1 MQLSVYVLGRE
12 VATLEQSGDFKSV
25 LTYHPHVAAD
35 DFVSLTMPV
44 RLESYVWDDQL
55 PPVLQM
61 NLPEGYLLQVL
72 QEQFGPHIGASP
84 IALLSVIGRNMVG
97 RLQVAAPGA
106 QLNEPAQPIEVA
118 ALLKGDNSEAAFAA
132 LVRQHATSGVSGVV
146 PKFLDA
152 QTTAASYQA
161 ETSPRT
167 VQAEPVEALHPL
179 RAPLAPHQKASLTT
193 RRHII
198 KGSSA
203 QLPFVALNEHLC
215 MQVARR
221 VMPAALTE
229 VSDDGQALVV
239 HRFDVDE
246 HGQPL
251 WGMEDFCSLLGL
263 RPAAK
268 YDTTWERIAKA
279 VRDHVPG
286 AQRLATFR
294 QLATTLL
301 LTYALRN
308 ADCHAKNLALLYTS
322 RANAHLSPAYDML
335 TTSVY
340 PGFQHNPPAIDFMG
354 KRTWAPGKNLQKFIA
369 ATFGIQ
375 PKEQQHMV
383 QAISD
388 AVADV
393 APQVRQAMAQ
403 HPGFEDIGKRMLMA
417 WAEGV
422 QGLRDA
428 RVYAVGDWNAGEAF
442 AGFSAPP
449 KLVADQRKIGRSP
462 FWASDNLANRTAS
475 SHLNQSSK

>member
-1 MQLSVYVLGRE
+1 MRLSVYVLGRD
-12 VATLEQSGDFKSV
+12 VATLEQAGDFKSV
-25 LTYHPHVAAD
+25 LAYNSTAAPE

-44 RLESYVWDDQL
+44 RTESYVWDDQL

-72 QEQFGPHIGASP
+72 QERFGPHMGASP

-106 QLNEPAQPIEVA
+106 ELAEPARPIEVA

-132 LVRQHATSGVSGVV
+132 LVREHATSGVSGVV

-152 QTTAASYQA
+152 QA
-161 ETSPRT
+161 EESS
-167 VQAEPVEALHPL
+167 
-179 RAPLAPHQKASLTT
+179 APLAQHQKTSLVT

-203 QLPFVALNEHLC
+203 RLPFAALNEHLC
-215 MQVARR
+215 MQVASR
-221 VMPAALTE
+221 VMPTAKTE
-229 VSDDGQALVV
+229 VSDDGQALVL

-246 HGQPL
+246 LGQPH

-268 YDTTWERIAKA
+268 YNTTWERIAKA

-286 AQRLATFR
+286 AQRLATYR

-308 ADCHAKNLALLYTS
+308 ADCHAKNLALRYSS
-322 RANAHLSPAYDML
+322 RADVHLAPAYDML

-340 PGFQHNPPAIDFMG
+340 AGFQHNPPAIGFMG
-354 KRTWAPGKNLQKFIA
+354 KKTWTPGKNLQKFIA
-369 ATFGIQ
+369 ATLGMQ
-375 PKEQQHMV
+375 PREQQHLV
-383 QAISD
+383 QAIGD

-393 APQVRQAMAQ
+393 GPLVRQAMAQ
-403 HPGFEDIGKRMLMA
+403 HPDFEDIGERILVA
-417 WAEGV
+417 WTEGV
-422 QGLRDA
+422 QGLR
-428 RVYAVGDWNAGEAF
+428 GAG
-442 AGFSAPP
+442 
-449 KLVADQRKIGRSP
+449 
-462 FWASDNLANRTAS
+462 
-475 SHLNQSSK
+475 

>member
-25 LTYHPHVAAD
+25 LSYHPHVAVD

-44 RLESYVWDDQL
+44 RTESYVWDDQL

-61 NLPEGYLLQVL
+61 NLPEGYLLGVL
-72 QEQFGPHIGASP
+72 QEQFGPHVGASP

-106 QLNEPAQPIEVA
+106 ELSEPAKPVEVA

-132 LVRQHATSGVSGVV
+132 LVREHATSGVSGVV
-146 PKFLDA
+146 LKFLDA
-152 QTTAASYQA
+152 QI
-161 ETSPRT
+161 
-167 VQAEPVEALHPL
+167 
-179 RAPLAPHQKASLTT
+179 KASSPLPRHKKGSLVT
-193 RRHII
+193 RSNII
-198 KGSSA
+198 KGATS

-215 MQVARR
+215 MQVAHR
-221 VMPAALTE
+221 VMPTARTE
-229 VSDDGQALVV
+229 VSEDGQALVV
-239 HRFDVDE
+239 YRFDVDA
-246 HGQPL
+246 HGQPH

-286 AQRLATFR
+286 TQRLDTYR

-322 RANAHLSPAYDML
+322 RADVQLSPAYDML

-340 PGFQHNPPAIDFMG
+340 AGFQHSPPGIAFMG
-354 KRTWAPGKNLQKFIA
+354 KKTWAPGKNLQKFIA

-375 PKEQQHMV
+375 PKEQQRMV
-383 QAISD
+383 EAISG

-393 APQVRQAMAQ
+393 GPQVREAMRQ
-403 HPGFEDIGKRMLMA
+403 HPAFEDIGKRMLLA

-422 QGLRDA
+422 QGLRDQ
-428 RVYAVGDWNAGEAF
+428 RVYALGDWRAGEAF
-442 AGFSAPP
+442 DGLSPP
-449 KLVADQRKIGRSP
+449 IKQNAEIAKIGRSP
-462 FWASDNLANRTAS
+462 LLGKR
-475 SHLNQSSK
+475 

>member
-1 MQLSVYVLGRE
+1 MKLAVYVLGRD
-12 VATLEQSGDFKSV
+12 VAVLEQAGDFKSV
-25 LTYHPHVAAD
+25 LTYHAGVAAN

-44 RLESYVWDDQL
+44 RTESYVWDDQL

-97 RLQVAAPGA
+97 RLQVAASGA
-106 QLNEPAQPIEVA
+106 DLSEPAKPMEVA
-118 ALLKGDNSEAAFAA
+118 EVLKGDNSEAAFAA
-132 LVRQHATSGVSGVV
+132 LVREHAASGVSGVV

-152 QTTAASYQA
+152 QQDAIPAFDASSGRHRPA
-161 ETSPRT
+161 EELT
-167 VQAEPVEALHPL
+167 
-179 RAPLAPHQKASLTT
+179 PLAGHRKASMIT

-215 MQVARR
+215 MQVACR
-221 VMPAALTE
+221 VMPTARTQ

-246 HGQPL
+246 QGQPH

-268 YDTTWERIAKA
+268 YDTTWERIARA

-286 AQRLATFR
+286 TQRLDTYR
-294 QLATTLL
+294 QLANTLL

-322 RANAHLSPAYDML
+322 RADVHLSPTYDML
-335 TTSVY
+335 TTAVY
-340 PGFQHNPPAIDFMG
+340 AGFQHNPPGIEFMG
-354 KRTWAPGKNLQKFIA
+354 KKTWAPGKNLQRFIA

-375 PKEQQHMV
+375 PKEQMHMV
-383 QAISD
+383 EAISD

-393 APQVRQAMAQ
+393 GPLVRKAMRQNPA
-403 HPGFEDIGKRMLMA
+403 FEDVGKRMLMA

-422 QGLRDA
+422 QALREK
-428 RVYAVGDWNAGEAF
+428 RVYAVGDWSGGDAVE
-442 AGFSAPP
+442 GFSPPP
-449 KLVADQRKIGRSP
+449 KQKSATAKTGRSP
-462 FWASDNLANRTAS
+462 LLGKR
-475 SHLNQSSK
+475 

>member
-1 MQLSVYVLGRE
+1 MKLSVYVMGRD
-12 VATLEQSGDFKSV
+12 VAVLEQSGDFKSV
-25 LTYHPHVAAD
+25 LSYHADTAPD

-44 RLESYVWDDQL
+44 RTESYVWDDQL

-97 RLQVAAPGA
+97 RIQVAAA
-106 QLNEPAQPIEVA
+106 AAELNLPAKPIEVA
-118 ALLKGDNSEAAFAA
+118 KLLKGDNSEEAFAE

-146 PKFLDA
+146 PK
-152 QTTAASYQA
+152 
-161 ETSPRT
+161 
-167 VQAEPVEALHPL
+167 V
-179 RAPLAPHQKASLTT
+179 LTH
-193 RRHII
+193 RHII
-198 KGSSA
+198 KGSSK

-215 MQVARR
+215 MLVASR
-221 VMPAALTE
+221 VMPTAKTE

-246 HGQPL
+246 HGQPY

-268 YDTTWERIAKA
+268 YDATWERITKA
-279 VRDHVPG
+279 VRDHVP
-286 AQRLATFR
+286 AERRLETFR

-308 ADCHAKNLALLYTS
+308 ADCHAKNLALLFTR
-322 RANAHLSPAYDML
+322 RADVHLSPTYDML

-340 PGFQHNPPAIDFMG
+340 AGFQHNPPGIEFMSR
-354 KRTWAPGKNLQKFIA
+354 KTWTPGKNLQKFIA

-375 PKEQQHMV
+375 PKEQAQMV
-383 QAISD
+383 EAISD

-393 APQVRQAMAQ
+393 GKQVREAMAQ
-403 HPGFEDIGKRMLMA
+403 HSGFNDVGKRMLMA

-422 QGLRDA
+422 QGLRNQRTFA
-428 RVYAVGDWNAGEAF
+428 IGERQPGNAFEPL
-442 AGFSAPP
+442 SPPP
-449 KLVADQRKIGRSP
+449 KQKIPPDKVGRSP
-462 FWASDNLANRTAS
+462 VVGKR
-475 SHLNQSSK
+475 

>member
-1 MQLSVYVLGRE
+1 MQLAVYVLGRA
-12 VATLEQSGDFKSV
+12 VATLEQSGDFRSV
-25 LTYHPHVAAD
+25 LSYHPGVAAD

-44 RLESYVWDDQL
+44 RTESYVWDDQL

-72 QEQFGPHIGASP
+72 QEQFGPHVGASP

-97 RLQVAAPGA
+97 RLQVAAKGGELSTA
-106 QLNEPAQPIEVA
+106 AKAVEVA

-132 LVRQHATSGVSGVV
+132 LVREHASSGVSGVV

-152 QTTAASYQA
+152 QA
-161 ETSPRT
+161 E
-167 VQAEPVEALHPL
+167 ENG
-179 RAPLAPHQKASLTT
+179 PLAQHKKASLLT

-215 MQVARR
+215 MQVTSR
-221 VMPAALTE
+221 VMATAKTE
-229 VSDDGQALVV
+229 ISDDGQALVV

-246 HGQPL
+246 HGQAY

-286 AQRLATFR
+286 AQRLDSYR
-294 QLATTLL
+294 QLASTLL

-308 ADCHAKNLALLYTS
+308 ADCHAKNLALLYTRRS
-322 RANAHLSPAYDML
+322 DVHLSPAYDML

-340 PGFQHNPPAIDFMG
+340 AGFQHNPPGIEFMG
-354 KRTWAPGKNLQKFIA
+354 KKTWAPGKNLQKFIA
-369 ATFGIQ
+369 TTFGIQ
-375 PKEQQHMV
+375 PREQLHMV

-393 APQVRQAMAQ
+393 GPQVRQAMRQ

-417 WAEGV
+417 WADGV
-422 QGLRDA
+422 QGLREQ
-428 RVYAVGDWNAGEAF
+428 RVYALGGWTAGDAF
-442 AGFSAPP
+442 EGFSPPP
-449 KLVADQRKIGRSP
+449 KQPSVANRVGRSP
-462 FWASDNLANRTAS
+462 LLGKR
-475 SHLNQSSK
+475 

>member
-1 MQLSVYVLGRE
+1 MRLSVYVLGRE

-25 LTYHPHVAAD
+25 LSYHPQVAPD

-72 QEQFGPHIGASP
+72 QEQFGPHVGASP
-84 IALLSVIGRNMVG
+84 MALLSVIGRNMVG

-106 QLNEPAQPIEVA
+106 ALSEPAKLIDVA
-118 ALLKGDNSEAAFAA
+118 ALLKGDNAEAAFAA
-132 LVRQHATSGVSGVV
+132 LVREHATSGVSGVA

-152 QTTAASYQA
+152 QIKNS
-161 ETSPRT
+161 EDGLPL
-167 VQAEPVEALHPL
+167 ALH
-179 RAPLAPHQKASLTT
+179 KKVSLVT

-215 MQVARR
+215 MQVASRA
-221 VMPAALTE
+221 MPTAKTE

-246 HGQPL
+246 HGQPH

-268 YDTTWERIAKA
+268 YGATWERIAKA

-286 AQRLATFR
+286 AQRLDTYR
-294 QLATTLL
+294 QLAITLL

-308 ADCHAKNLALLYTS
+308 AGCHAKNLALLYTS
-322 RANAHLSPAYDML
+322 RADVHLSPAFDVF

-340 PGFQHNPPAIDFMG
+340 AGFQHNPPGIEFMG
-354 KRTWAPGKNLQKFIA
+354 KKTWAPGKHLQKFIA

-393 APQVRQAMAQ
+393 GPLVRQAMAQ
-403 HPGFEDIGKRMLMA
+403 HPGFEDIGKRMLLA

-422 QGLRDA
+422 QGLRDQ
-428 RVYAVGDWNAGEAF
+428 RVYAVGDWVAGDVFE
-442 AGFSAPP
+442 GFSASEKIRAKPT
-449 KLVADQRKIGRSP
+449 KIGRSP
-462 FWASDNLANRTAS
+462 LLGER
-475 SHLNQSSK
+475 

>member
-1 MQLSVYVLGRE
+1 MKLAVYVLGRD
-12 VATLEQSGDFKSV
+12 VAVLEQAGDFKSV
-25 LTYHPHVAAD
+25 LTYHAGVAAD

-44 RLESYVWDDQL
+44 RTESYVWDDQL

-106 QLNEPAQPIEVA
+106 ELNEPAKPIEVA
-118 ALLKGDNSEAAFAA
+118 GLLKGDNSEAAFAA
-132 LVRQHATSGVSGVV
+132 LVREHAVSGVSGVV

-152 QTTAASYQA
+152 QQDAA
-161 ETSPRT
+161 
-167 VQAEPVEALHPL
+167 VEPKVL
-179 RAPLAPHQKASLTT
+179 RPEFTEGLTPLAVHRKARMVT
-193 RRHII
+193 RRHIV

-203 QLPFVALNEHLC
+203 RLPFVALNEHLC
-215 MQVARR
+215 MQVASH
-221 VMPAALTE
+221 VMPTARTE

-246 HGQPL
+246 DGQPH

-268 YDTTWERIAKA
+268 YDTTWERIARA

-286 AQRLATFR
+286 AQRLDTYR
-294 QLATTLL
+294 HLANTLL

-322 RANAHLSPAYDML
+322 RGDAHLSPAYDML
-335 TTSVY
+335 TTGVY
-340 PGFQHNPPAIDFMG
+340 AGFQNNPPGIEFMG
-354 KRTWAPGKNLQKFIA
+354 KKTWTPGKNLQKFIA

-393 APQVRQAMAQ
+393 GPLVRTAMQQ
-403 HPGFEDIGKRMLMA
+403 HPGFEDVGKRMLMA
-417 WAEGV
+417 WADGV
-422 QGLRDA
+422 QGLRDR
-428 RVYAVGDWNAGEAF
+428 RVYAVGDWAGGDAF
-442 AGFSAPP
+442 EGFTPPP
-449 KLVADQRKIGRSP
+449 KQKTEGAKMGRSP
-462 FWASDNLANRTAS
+462 LLGKR
-475 SHLNQSSK
+475 

>member
-1 MQLSVYVLGRE
+1 VQLSVYVLGRE
-12 VATLEQSGDFKSV
+12 VATLEQAGDFKSV
-25 LTYHPHVAAD
+25 LSYHPKVAAD

-44 RLESYVWDDQL
+44 RTESYVWDDQL

-97 RLQVAAPGA
+97 RLQVAASGA
-106 QLNEPAQPIEVA
+106 QLNEPAHAMEVA

-132 LVRQHATSGVSGVV
+132 LVRANATSGVSGVV

-152 QTTAASYQA
+152 QADTA
-161 ETSPRT
+161 T
-167 VQAEPVEALHPL
+167 
-179 RAPLAPHQKASLTT
+179 PLAAHQKASVIT

-215 MQVARR
+215 MQVASR
-221 VMPAALTE
+221 VMPTAKTD

-239 HRFDVDE
+239 HRFDLDAD
-246 HGQPL
+246 GQPH

-268 YDTTWERIAKA
+268 YDTTWERIARA

-286 AQRLATFR
+286 PQRMETYRRLAM
-294 QLATTLL
+294 TLL

-322 RANAHLSPAYDML
+322 RADVHLSPTYDML
-335 TTSVY
+335 CTSVY
-340 PGFQHNPPAIDFMG
+340 AGFAHNPPGIEFMG
-354 KRTWAPGKNLQKFIA
+354 KKTWTPGKNLQKFIA
-369 ATFGIQ
+369 TAFGI
-375 PKEQQHMV
+375 PPREQQQMV

-393 APQVRQAMAQ
+393 GPLVRQAMQQ
-403 HPGFEDIGKRMLMA
+403 HPGFEDVGKRMLLA
-417 WAEGV
+417 WSEGV
-422 QGLRDA
+422 QGLRDQ
-428 RVYAVGDWNAGEAF
+428 RVYAIGDWAAGDAF
-442 AGFSAPP
+442 EGFSPP
-449 KLVADQRKIGRSP
+449 AKQKAETAKVGQSP
-462 FWASDNLANRTAS
+462 LLGKR
-475 SHLNQSSK
+475 

>member
-1 MQLSVYVLGRE
+1 MHLSVYVLGRE
-12 VATLEQSGDFKSV
+12 VATLEQQGDFKS
-25 LTYHPHVAAD
+25 LITYHPNVASH

-44 RLESYVWDDQL
+44 RTESYVWDDQL

-106 QLNEPAQPIEVA
+106 ELSEPTKPVEVTI
-118 ALLKGDNSEAAFAA
+118 LLKGDNSQAAFAA
-132 LVRQHATSGVSGVV
+132 LVREHATSGVSGVV

-152 QTTAASYQA
+152 QEEDSD
-161 ETSPRT
+161 PL
-167 VQAEPVEALHPL
+167 ALH
-179 RAPLAPHQKASLTT
+179 RKASLVT

-215 MQVARR
+215 MQVASR
-221 VMPAALTE
+221 VMPCAKTE

-246 HGQPL
+246 HGKPH

-263 RPAAK
+263 RPTAK
-268 YDTTWERIAKA
+268 YDTTWERIARA

-286 AQRLATFR
+286 PQRLDTLR

-308 ADCHAKNLALLYTS
+308 ADCHAKNLALRYTS
-322 RANAHLSPAYDML
+322 RADVHLSPAYDML

-340 PGFQHNPPAIDFMG
+340 AGYQHNPPGIEFMG
-354 KRTWAPGKNLQKFIA
+354 KKTWTPGKNLQKFIA
-369 ATFGIQ
+369 ATLGIQ
-375 PKEQQHMV
+375 PKEQQRLV

-393 APQVRQAMAQ
+393 GPLVRQAMQQ
-403 HPGFEDIGKRMLMA
+403 HPAFEDVGKRMLLA

-422 QGLRDA
+422 QGLRDQ
-428 RVYAVGDWNAGEAF
+428 RVYAVGDWAAGAAF
-442 AGFSAPP
+442 EGFSLPP
-449 KLVADQRKIGRSP
+449 KQKSEAARIGLLP
-462 FWASDNLANRTAS
+462 FLGER
-475 SHLNQSSK
+475 

>member
-1 MQLSVYVLGRE
+1 MQLSVYVQGRA
-12 VATLEQSGDFKSV
+12 VATLEQSGDFRSV
-25 LTYHPHVAAD
+25 LSYHPGVAAD

-44 RLESYVWDDQL
+44 RTESYVWDDQL

-72 QEQFGPHIGASP
+72 QEQFGPHVGASP
-84 IALLSVIGRNMVG
+84 MALLSVVGRNMVG
-97 RLQVAAPGA
+97 RVQVAAPGA
-106 QLNEPAQPIEVA
+106 ELSAPAKPVEVA

-132 LVRQHATSGVSGVV
+132 LVRDHASSGVSGVV

-152 QTTAASYQA
+152 Q
-161 ETSPRT
+161 
-167 VQAEPVEALHPL
+167 VEDGS
-179 RAPLAPHQKASLTT
+179 PLAQHKKASLLT

-221 VMPAALTE
+221 VIATANTE

-279 VRDHVPG
+279 VRDHLPG
-286 AQRLATFR
+286 AQRLDTFR
-294 QLATTLL
+294 QLTTTLL

-308 ADCHAKNLALLYTS
+308 ADCHAKNLALLYTRRS
-322 RANAHLSPAYDML
+322 DVHLSPAYDML

-340 PGFQHNPPAIDFMG
+340 AGFQHNPPGIEFMG
-354 KRTWAPGKNLQKFIA
+354 KKTWTPGKSLQKFIA
-369 ATFGIQ
+369 TTFGIQ
-375 PKEQQHMV
+375 PREQQHMV

-393 APQVRQAMAQ
+393 GPQVRQAMLQ

-422 QGLRDA
+422 QGLRDQ
-428 RVYAVGDWNAGEAF
+428 RVYALGEWKGGDALE
-442 AGFSAPP
+442 GFSPPP
-449 KLVADQRKIGRSP
+449 KLTTDTHRMGRST
-462 FWASDNLANRTAS
+462 LLGKR
-475 SHLNQSSK
+475 

>member
-1 MQLSVYVLGRE
+1 MIMQLSVYVLGRE

-25 LTYHPHVAAD
+25 LSYHPHVAVD

-44 RLESYVWDDQL
+44 RTESYVWDDQL

-61 NLPEGYLLQVL
+61 NLPEGYLLGVL
-72 QEQFGPHIGASP
+72 QEQFGPHVGASP

-106 QLNEPAQPIEVA
+106 ELSEPAKPVEVA

-132 LVRQHATSGVSGVV
+132 LVREHATSGVSGVV

-152 QTTAASYQA
+152 QI
-161 ETSPRT
+161 
-167 VQAEPVEALHPL
+167 
-179 RAPLAPHQKASLTT
+179 KASSPLPLHKKGSLVT
-193 RRHII
+193 RSHII
-198 KGSSA
+198 KGASSR
-203 QLPFVALNEHLC
+203 LPFVALNEHLC

-221 VMPAALTE
+221 VMPTARTE
-229 VSDDGQALVV
+229 VSEDGQALVV
-239 HRFDVDE
+239 YRFDVDG
-246 HGQPL
+246 HGQPH

-286 AQRLATFR
+286 TQRLDTYR

-322 RANAHLSPAYDML
+322 RADVQLSPAYDML

-340 PGFQHNPPAIDFMG
+340 AGFQHSPPGIAFMG
-354 KRTWAPGKNLQKFIA
+354 KKTWAPGKNLQKFIA
-369 ATFGIQ
+369 STFGIQ
-375 PKEQQHMV
+375 PKEQQRTV
-383 QAISD
+383 EAISD

-393 APQVRQAMAQ
+393 GPQVREAMRQ
-403 HPGFEDIGKRMLMA
+403 HPAFEDIGKRILMA

-422 QGLRDA
+422 RGLRDQ
-428 RVYAVGDWNAGEAF
+428 RVYALGDWRAGEAF
-442 AGFSAPP
+442 DDLSPP
-449 KLVADQRKIGRSP
+449 IKQNAEIAKIGRSP
-462 FWASDNLANRTAS
+462 LLGKR
-475 SHLNQSSK
+475 